1 MHLRNSSGCRSYTN
15 KFKLEAINL
24 ANQVGNRQAA
34 RDLGINESSIRD
46 WKRQQTAIE
55 AAPKNKCLVS
65 PRVTAK
71 YPQIE
76 VQLCLYIEQRRD
88 KGLGVSRALILL
100 EALRVELHWYN
111 LVMAINHK
119 VISNK
124 LYKIFLLLII

>member
-1 MHLRNSSGCRSYTN
+1 MHLRNSSGRRSYTN

-34 RDLGINESSIRD
+34 RDLDINESSIRD

-88 KGLGVSRALILL
+88 KGLGVR
-100 EALRVELHWYN
+100 R
-111 LVMAINHK
+111 
-119 VISNK
+119 
-124 LYKIFLLLII
+124 KIRRRR

>member
-1 MHLRNSSGCRSYTN
+1 MHLRNISGRRSYTN

-65 PRVTAK
+65 PRPRVTTR

-76 VQLCLYIEQRRD
+76 VQLCLYIEERRD
-88 KGLGVSRALILL
+88 KGLGVSRALIRL
-100 EALRVELHWYN
+100 EA
-111 LVMAINHK
+111 
-119 VISNK
+119 
-124 LYKIFLLLII
+124 